1 MPEPPKDGDPVY
13 CCDIRV
19 GTFHGP
25 RGGRLGG
32 RDCYISTV
40 PTAEMPPALR
50 DHFSKLFSVQ

>member
-1 MPEPPKDGDPVY
+1 VASG
-13 CCDIRV
+13 V

-25 RGGRLGG
+25 RGGRRGG